1 MPTIAPMTE
10 NDIGAVLAIDPEAR
24 EQNLRE
30 ELVRAWGRVR
40 VLRDLAGPNP
50 DRVLGYVLFWH
61 VTDEIHLLNVAV
73 APSERRRGYGRQLVE
88 EVIGYARTHEAARV
102 LLEVRVSNAAAV
114 ALYQRLGFEQF
125 NLRPRYYDDGEDAI
139 EMMKLIRSD

>member
-1 MPTIAPMTE
+1 MIDAMTAGDIA
-10 NDIGAVLAIDPEAR
+10 DVLAIDHEAR

-30 ELVRAWGRVR
+30 ELVRTWARVR
-40 VLRDLAGPNP
+40 VLRSEG
-50 DRVLGYVLFWH
+50 RVLGYVLFWH

-73 APSERRRGYGRQLVE
+73 DAAERRRGYGRQLVE
-88 EVIGYARTHEAARV
+88 EVIGYGVTHGAARV

-114 ALYQRLGFEQF
+114 ALYQSLGFEEF
-125 NLRPRYYDDGEDAI
+125 NRRSRYYDDGEDAI